1 MNRFI
6 QRFCRRRR
14 YSELSQ
20 SIREHLDETIE
31 ELVDNGMTREDAA
44 RAARRQFGNV
54 ALLEERSRE
63 VWQWPTIESVW
74 ADVKFA
80 LRQLRRS
87 PGFTI
92 VSLLTLALGIGAN
105 TAVYSIIQ
113 AVLLHPLPYH
123 DPNRL
128 MLLADKQDPQEGGVL
143 YKDYETWR
151 KHTSSF
157 TDEQPI
163 TGIAVGRGRR

>member
-1 MNRFI
+1 VNWFK
-6 QRFCRRRR
+6 QRISRRRR
-14 YSELSQ
+14 YNELSE
-20 SIREHLDETIE
+20 SMREHLEETTE
-31 ELVDNGMTREDAA
+31 ELMDHGMSRVKAA
-44 RAARRQFGNV
+44 LAARRQFGNFG
-54 ALLEERSRE
+54 LLEERSRE
-63 VWQWPTIESVW
+63 VWQWPTMESIW

-80 LRQLRRS
+80 LRQLRRA

-128 MLLADKQDPQEGGVL
+128 MLFSRQTGPSRG
-143 YKDYETWR
+143 WR
-151 KHTSSF
+151 
-157 TDEQPI
+157 PL
-163 TGIAVGRGRR
+163 RGL